1 MSFVHITI
9 YIYTHVD
16 TYIYIHVH
24 VQLYCVYIYMHTHML
39 HTLIVYMIMYTIIHV
54 ALPTKNM
61 HPY

>member
-1 MSFVHITI
+1 MCM
-9 YIYTHVD
+9 YNYT
-16 TYIYIHVH
+16 
-24 VQLYCVYIYMHTHML
+24 VYIYMHTHML